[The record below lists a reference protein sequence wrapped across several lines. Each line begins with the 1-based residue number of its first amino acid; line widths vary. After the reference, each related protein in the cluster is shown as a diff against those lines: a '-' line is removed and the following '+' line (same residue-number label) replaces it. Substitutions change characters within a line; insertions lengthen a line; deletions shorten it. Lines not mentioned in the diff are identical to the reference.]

1 MLTNH
6 IKLAWRSILKNK
18 LFSFINVL
26 GLSIGIC
33 SAMVIGAIVYFDFS
47 FDTFHKDKDKI
58 YRVTTVFESN
68 GNQFS
73 NRGVAV
79 PLMRTFQEGM
89 PGVELAAPFMSTNF
103 FKVENKPHDLT
114 FKNVDDAILA
124 DGAYFELFEYNW
136 LAGDSKSALSNP
148 AQVVLSEKK
157 AQRYFP
163 HTPVSDVVGKNLIYN
178 DSVSVKVSGVVAD
191 FKQNSDFKF
200 TEFMS
205 LSSAK
210 MFGEKD
216 IVTNNQWN
224 GTSSGDQLFFKIKDE
239 ASVALVES
247 RLKELAI
254 EHKNKAEWAINDER
268 IFVLQPLT
276 NLHFGGTYGEYPF
289 NNSNHVASIK
299 VLKSLG
305 FVALFLLLLGCAN
318 FINLNSAQALTRAKE
333 IGIRKTLG
341 SSKKQVVRQFL
352 FETLILTCIAAILS
366 LALAPLLL
374 RQFVDFLPA
383 EIDLSI
389 LYSLKG
395 ALGILAL
402 IVLVSFLSGFYPA
415 FVLSGFKPVSVLKG
429 QFSKGDKGVRLRKTL
444 TVFQFVVAQVFVI
457 ATLLVTK
464 QLHYVMNKD
473 MGLKTH
479 ATAYINTP
487 WNNNSEVKKERLFNA
502 VKDIKELSNV
512 SWGGNPPASNNYST
526 TMLTYFK
533 EDAEMHQET
542 QLLWGDVNYINTYKI
557 PLLSGRQMLN
567 DSVKEY
573 IVNEAFAKEVGFQN
587 PADVVGTFVKLDT
600 LKIPVVGLMRDFH
613 QHSLR
618 SDIGPMAITGDWADD
633 DYSMFNSIHFDL
645 GEKSENWTNSVKQIE
660 QAWASVYPDE
670 EVEVRF
676 MDEIV
681 EGFYRTERS
690 TVQLLTWATGL
701 SILISCMGLLG
712 LVVYTTERRVK
723 EIGVRK
729 VLGANLAQLNMEL
742 SKEFLILIGI
752 AFMISV
758 PISWYLI
765 QEWIQSF
772 AFKTSLSWW
781 VFLTSGIG
789 MVLVALA
796 VIGTRTY
803 RTANINPVESLR
815 TE

>member
-1 MLTNH
+1 MVVIY
-6 IKLAWRSILKNK
+6 IKAAWRSILKNK

-79 PLMRTFQEGM
+79 PIMRTFQEGM
-89 PGVELAAPFMSTNF
+89 PGVELAAPFMSANF
-103 FKVENKPHDLT
+103 FKVENKLQDLT
-114 FKNVDDAILA
+114 FKNIENSILA
-124 DGAYFELFEYNW
+124 DNNYFELFEYDW
-136 LAGDSKSALSNP
+136 LAGDSRSALSNP
-148 AQVVLSEKK
+148 AQVVLSENK

-163 HTPVSDVVGKNLIYN
+163 HTPVSDVVGKTLIYN
-178 DSVSVKVSGVVAD
+178 DSISVKVSGVVAD

-210 MFGEKD
+210 MFGAKD
-216 IVTNNQWN
+216 IVTNDQWN
-224 GTSSGDQLFFKIKDE
+224 GTSSGDQLFFKVKDE
-239 ASVALVES
+239 ASVTLVES
-247 RLKELAI
+247 RLKELAK
-254 EHKNKAEWAINDER
+254 EHKNKAEWAANDER
-268 IFVLQPLT
+268 NFILQPLT
-276 NLHFGGTYGEYPF
+276 NLHFGGPYGEYPF

-352 FETLILTCIAAILS
+352 LETFILTCIAAILS
-366 LALAPLLL
+366 LVLAPLLL
-374 RQFVDFLPA
+374 RQFIDFLPA
-383 EIDLSI
+383 DINLSI

-395 ALGILAL
+395 ALGILVL

-415 FVLSGFKPVSVLKG
+415 FVLSGFRPVSVLKG

-473 MGLKTH
+473 MGLKTN
-479 ATAYINTP
+479 ATAYISTP
-487 WNNNSEVKKERLFNA
+487 WNNSTDVQKERLFNA
-502 VKDIKELSNV
+502 VKNIQELSNV

-526 TMLTYFK
+526 SMLTYFK
-533 EDAEMHQET
+533 EDAEMHQQT
-542 QLLWGDVNYINTYKI
+542 QMLWGDVNYLNTYKI

-587 PADVVGTFVKLDT
+587 TADVVGTFVKMDT
-600 LKIPVVGLMRDFH
+600 LKIPIVGLMRDFH

-618 SDIGPMAITGDWADD
+618 SDIGPMAITGDWPDD
-633 DYSMFNSIHFDL
+633 DYPMFNKIHFDL
-645 GEKSENWTNSVKQIE
+645 GENSENWTNSVKQIE

-670 EVEVRF
+670 EVQVQF

-712 LVVYTTERRVK
+712 LVVYTTEKRVK

-752 AFMISV
+752 AFLISV

-765 QEWIQSF
+765 QEWIQNF
-772 AFKTSLSWW
+772 AYKTALSWW

-815 TE
+815 AE

>member
-1 MLTNH
+1 MFFNH
-6 IKLAWRSILKNK
+6 LKIAWRSILKNK

-47 FDTFHKDKDKI
+47 FDTFHKEKDKI

-68 GNQFS
+68 GNHFS

-89 PGVELAAPFMSTNF
+89 PGVELAAPFMSANF
-103 FKVENKPHDLT
+103 FKVENKPQDLT
-114 FKNVDDAILA
+114 FKNIEDAIFA
-124 DGAYFELFEYNW
+124 DNAYFELLEYDW
-136 LAGDSKSALSNP
+136 LAGDRKSALSNP

-163 HTPVSDVVGKNLIYN
+163 HTPVSDVVGKTLMFN

-200 TEFMS
+200 TDFMS

-210 MFGEKD
+210 MFGAKD
-216 IVTNNQWN
+216 IVTNDHWN
-224 GTSSGDQLFFKIKDE
+224 GTSSGDQLFFKVKDE
-239 ASVALVES
+239 AGVALVEA
-247 RLKELAI
+247 RLKELAK
-254 EHKNKAEWAINDER
+254 EHKNMAEWAINDER
-268 IFVLQPLT
+268 TFMLQPLT
-276 NLHFGGTYGEYPF
+276 SLHFGGEYGEYPF

-352 FETLILTCIAAILS
+352 FETLILTCIAAVLS
-366 LALAPLLL
+366 LVLAPLLL
-374 RQFVDFLPA
+374 RQFTDFLPTD
-383 EIDLSI
+383 INLSI

-395 ALGILAL
+395 AFGILVL

-415 FVLSGFKPVSVLKG
+415 FVLSGFKPVLVLKG

-473 MGLKTH
+473 MGLKTN

-487 WNNNSEVKKERLFNA
+487 WNDKSDVKKERLYNA
-502 VKDIKELSNV
+502 VKDIQELSNV

-526 TMLTYFK
+526 TILTYFK

-542 QLLWGDVNYINTYKI
+542 QLLWGDVNYLNTYNI

-573 IVNEAFAKEVGFQN
+573 IVNEAFAREVGFQD
-587 PADVVGTFVKLDT
+587 PANVIGTFVKLDT

-613 QHSLR
+613 QHSLHT
-618 SDIGPMAITGDWADD
+618 DIAPMAITGDWGDD

-645 GEKSENWTNSVKQIE
+645 GKNSENWTSSVKQIE
-660 QAWASVYPDE
+660 QAWASIYPDE
-670 EVEVRF
+670 EVQVQF

-681 EGFYRTERS
+681 EGFYRSERS

-752 AFMISV
+752 AFVISV

-772 AFKTSLSWW
+772 AFKTNLSWW
-781 VFLTSGIG
+781 VFLTSGFG

-803 RTANINPVESLR
+803 RAANVNPVESLR

>member
-1 MLTNH
+1 MVVIY
-6 IKLAWRSILKNK
+6 IKAAWRSILKNK

-79 PLMRTFQEGM
+79 PIMRTFQEGM
-89 PGVELAAPFMSTNF
+89 PGVELAAPFMSANF
-103 FKVENKPHDLT
+103 FKVENKLQDLT
-114 FKNVDDAILA
+114 FKNIENSILA
-124 DGAYFELFEYNW
+124 DNNYFELFEYDW
-136 LAGDSKSALSNP
+136 LAGDSRSALSNP
-148 AQVVLSEKK
+148 AQVVLSENK

-163 HTPVSDVVGKNLIYN
+163 HTPVSDVVGKTLIYN
-178 DSVSVKVSGVVAD
+178 DSISVKVSGVVAD

-210 MFGEKD
+210 IFGAKD
-216 IVTNNQWN
+216 IVTNDQWN
-224 GTSSGDQLFFKIKDE
+224 GTSSGDQLFFKVKDE
-239 ASVALVES
+239 ASVTLVES
-247 RLKELAI
+247 RLKELVK
-254 EHKNKAEWAINDER
+254 EHKNKAEWAANDER
-268 IFVLQPLT
+268 NFILQPLT
-276 NLHFGGTYGEYPF
+276 NLHFGGPYGEYPF

-352 FETLILTCIAAILS
+352 LETFILTCIAAILS
-366 LALAPLLL
+366 LVLAPLLL
-374 RQFVDFLPA
+374 RQFIDFLPA
-383 EIDLSI
+383 DINLSI

-395 ALGILAL
+395 ALGILVL

-415 FVLSGFKPVSVLKG
+415 FVLSGFRPVSVLKG

-473 MGLKTH
+473 MGLKTN
-479 ATAYINTP
+479 ATAYISTP
-487 WNNNSEVKKERLFNA
+487 WNNSTDVQKERLFNA
-502 VKDIKELSNV
+502 VKNIQELSNV

-526 TMLTYFK
+526 SMLTYFK
-533 EDAEMHQET
+533 EDAEMHQQT
-542 QLLWGDVNYINTYKI
+542 QMLWGDVNYLNTYKI

-587 PADVVGTFVKLDT
+587 TADVVGTFVKMDT
-600 LKIPVVGLMRDFH
+600 LKIPIVGLMRDFH

-618 SDIGPMAITGDWADD
+618 SDIGPMAITGDWPDD
-633 DYSMFNSIHFDL
+633 DYPMFNKIHFDL
-645 GEKSENWTNSVKQIE
+645 GENSENWTNSVKQIE

-670 EVEVRF
+670 EVQVQF

-752 AFMISV
+752 AFLISV

-765 QEWIQSF
+765 QEWIQNF
-772 AFKTSLSWW
+772 AYKTALSWW

-815 TE
+815 AE